1 MAERS
6 KPKEQPQPSDKRD
19 QTDRAPQRPDF
30 ERRIERQTFNAGE
43 RDKADDGESP
53 DDDSS
58 RNGERDEG
66 PAGEN
71 LPRRGGAG

>member
-19 QTDRAPQRPDF
+19 QTDRGPQKPDF

-43 RDKADDGESP
+43 RDRADDDEPQSDGA
-53 DDDSS
+53 S
-58 RNGERDEG
+58 RDAERDEG
-66 PAGEN
+66 QPGEN
-71 LPRRGGAG
+71 PSRRGGAG